1 MRACRLTRT
10 LTCLAAVLLGVALL
24 PLAATPAQGQARQTG
39 AIEFVAQ
46 ATPTAGRPEP
56 VRQLTFYLLRKSFA
70 DTLKEAEESEPKPD
84 LDRFIEGLEV
94 SKELK
99 SWMKKQHSVDL
110 SGPDFIRHL
119 TADEVMDVPEFY
131 DAYVKR
137 NSGDVALGFPT
148 PKYRPQDAT
157 QNPAK
162 YKQKMEEY
170 RKQVRRFVENNPQ
183 SMEGIDMQLDAINP
197 SAHWTQQQSEQR
209 RRSRRRTLQLA
220 QTRHLV
226 AKTDTDLEGRGTF
239 AGILPGEY
247 WLSTLETEAVAG
259 DTRLRWDLPVTVR
272 AGQTARV
279 ELSNLNAIEPQR
291 AGR

>member
-1 MRACRLTRT
+1 MTRT
-10 LTCLAAVLLGVALL
+10 LAYLATALLAAALL
-24 PLAATPAQGQARQTG
+24 SLGATPAQGQARQTG
-39 AIEFVAQ
+39 AIEFVVQ

-56 VRQLTFYLLRKSFA
+56 VRQLTFHLLRKSFA
-70 DTLKEAEESEPKPD
+70 DIQKEAEESEPKPD
-84 LDRFIEGLEV
+84 LDRFIEGLEI

-99 SWMKKQHSVDL
+99 AWMKKQHSVDL
-110 SGPDFIRHL
+110 SGPDLIRHL
-119 TADEVMDVPEFY
+119 TADDIMEVPEFY

-137 NSGDVALGFPT
+137 NSGDTALGFPT

-162 YKQKMEEY
+162 YKQRLEEY

-183 SMEGIDMQLDAINP
+183 SMEGIYMQLDAINP
-197 SAHWTQQQSEQR
+197 GARWAQQQSEQR

-220 QTRHLV
+220 ETRHLV

-239 AGILPGEY
+239 AGVLPGEY

-272 AGQTARV
+272 AGQTTRV
-279 ELSNLNAIEPQR
+279 ELSTLNAIEPQR
-291 AGR
+291 PGR